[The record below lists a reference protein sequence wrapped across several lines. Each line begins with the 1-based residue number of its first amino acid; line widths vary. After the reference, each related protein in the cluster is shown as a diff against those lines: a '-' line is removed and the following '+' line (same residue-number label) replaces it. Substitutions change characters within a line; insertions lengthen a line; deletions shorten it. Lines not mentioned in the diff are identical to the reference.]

1 MLDQVAKAAAAAAET
16 AAESAAA
23 GSSGANAFA
32 SAADSVTEEIV
43 AVLDES
49 KAVINAHVSSILAA
63 AVVKGSQMG
72 AGDGAAAA
80 ADVALQLFM
89 TAQQKMSAEVDRLVE
104 SSKPNVYRLVSI
116 GAKLSEVSAAA
127 SKKQVEI
134 NEDAEYKKVRG

>member
-63 AVVKGSQMG
+63 AVVKGGQMG